1 MNQSRSAN
9 IYIHFPFCLRK
20 CGYCDFYSVTGD
32 MDDMTAYLEALEREL
47 SGPVFTASPETGIR
61 SVYIGGGTPSLMPAP
76 LLQKLFV
83 ILRERFAIRNVE
95 ITLEANPR
103 PGLTG
108 LLPLMKNLGIN
119 RLSLGIQSLSGREL
133 AFLGRDHTVE
143 DAIRAVHSARSAGF
157 ENLGADLIFGLPG
170 QSLKTWERTLDGILD
185 LPLTHISAYALT
197 WHAHSPLGR
206 SLARG
211 EIKPLSDD
219 RTADQFLLAH
229 DRLEKKGFEHY
240 EVSSFAR
247 PGFRCRH
254 NEDCWTGVPYR
265 GYGPSAHSFDG
276 LRRFWNVSDAREY
289 HSRLMTGLTAVAGQE
304 TISPARRRLER
315 LALGLRRKEGIPLE
329 TVKTAPDFK
338 EWITMGLIRIHEG
351 RLMLTSR
358 GLLLADELTL
368 QLAG

>member
-1 MNQSRSAN
+1 
-9 IYIHFPFCLRK
+9 
-20 CGYCDFYSVTGD
+20 
-32 MDDMTAYLEALEREL
+32 MDDMTAYLEALELEL
-47 SGPVFTASPETGIR
+47 SGSVFAASPEVEIR

-83 ILRERFAIRNVE
+83 MLRERFTIRNTE

-103 PGLTG
+103 PDLNS
-108 LLPLMKNLGIN
+108 LLPLMKNLGVN
-119 RLSLGIQSLSGREL
+119 RLSLGIQSLSGKEL

-143 DAIRAVHSARSAGF
+143 DAIRAVQSARSAGF

-197 WHAHSPLGR
+197 WHTHSPLGR
-206 SLARG
+206 ALVRG

-229 DRLEKKGFEHY
+229 KRLEKKGFEHY
-240 EVSSFAR
+240 EVSNFAR

-254 NEDCWTGVPYR
+254 NEDCWTGVSYR
-265 GYGPSAHSFDG
+265 GYGPSAHSWDG
-276 LRRFWNVSDAREY
+276 LRRFWNVANVREY
-289 HSRLMTGLTAVAGQE
+289 NSRLMNGHSAVAGEE
-304 TISPARRRLER
+304 TISPARRRLEK
-315 LALGLRRKEGIPLE
+315 LALGLRRKEGIPLNAVE
-329 TVKTAPDFK
+329 TARDFS
-338 EWITMGLIRIHEG
+338 EWGEMGLIRIHKG
-351 RLMLTSR
+351 HLVLTAC

-368 QLAG
+368 HLAE